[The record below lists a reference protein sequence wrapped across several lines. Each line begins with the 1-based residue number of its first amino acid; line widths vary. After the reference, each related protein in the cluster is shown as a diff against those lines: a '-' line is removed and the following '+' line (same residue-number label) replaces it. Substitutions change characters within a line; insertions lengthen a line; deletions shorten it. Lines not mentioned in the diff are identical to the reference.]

1 MGNPNVVSL
10 GNLYPAWM
18 MASPHTTLKPPFVN
32 LPQTIWSITSQ
43 VYSRIPWGI
52 IAYRWLG
59 EGTRNS
65 GEDQSTHPSVREC
78 QVPGDELWQAV
89 DFIEIEEHAL
99 QEKLWP
105 SSCKSRG
112 NNGFLLKVEEP
123 SKILHEKDSPR
134 YLLTSHSVNGNIKT
148 TINFF
153 YFKVGVWGH
162 GEKAQ
167 G

>member
-1 MGNPNVVSL
+1 M
-10 GNLYPAWM
+10 LY
-18 MASPHTTLKPPFVN
+18 KRNFDPPVAK
-32 LPQTIWSITSQ
+32 
-43 VYSRIPWGI
+43 V
-52 IAYRWLG
+52 
-59 EGTRNS
+59 
-65 GEDQSTHPSVREC
+65 EC
-78 QVPGDELWQAV
+78 
-89 DFIEIEEHAL
+89 
-99 QEKLWP
+99 
-105 SSCKSRG
+105 

-134 YLLTSHSVNGNIKT
+134 YLLSSYSVNGNIKT